1 MEHSG
6 RTIESNES
14 PDSRLNKQP
23 QSEHNRQQTWEELT
37 TEYLHDLLHQLD
49 GIRDMLEVKDYTSI
63 KHQAHRAKGTSATY
77 RLNSISKNFAQLEIL
92 ADSQNPDSI
101 TNTINEIMQLV
112 ELELNRASSQA
123 ASTDNSERNIN
134 G

>member
-14 PDSRLNKQP
+14 PDSRSNKRLQP
-23 QSEHNRQQTWEELT
+23 EHKRQQTWEELT
-37 TEYLHDLLHQLD
+37 TEYLYDLLHQLD
-49 GIRDMLEVKDYTSI
+49 GIRDMLEVKDYTTI

-77 RLNSISKNFAQLEIL
+77 RLNSISKYFAQLEIL
-92 ADSQNPDSI
+92 VDSQNPDAI

-123 ASTDNSERNIN
+123 ASTDNSEKNIN

>member
-1 MEHSG
+1 MEQNG
-6 RTIESNES
+6 KTIESNES
-14 PDSRLNKQP
+14 SDSRSNKRPQP
-23 QSEHNRQQTWEELT
+23 EDNRQRTWEKLT
-37 TEYLHDLLHQLD
+37 TEYLHDLPHQLD
-49 GIRDMLEVKDYTSI
+49 GIRDMLEVKDYTAI

-92 ADSQNPDSI
+92 VESQNPDAI

-123 ASTDNSERNIN
+123 APTDNSERNTN

>member
-6 RTIESNES
+6 RTIKYNDN
-14 PDSRLNKQP
+14 PDSQSNKRAQP
-23 QSEHNRQQTWEELT
+23 EQNRQQTWKRLT
-37 TEYLHDLLHQLD
+37 TEYLRDLRHQLVE
-49 GIRDMLEVKDYTSI
+49 IRDMLEAKDYAMI
-63 KHQAHRAKGTSATY
+63 KRRSHRAKGTSATY
-77 RLNSISKNFAQLEIL
+77 RLNSISKTFAQLEVL
-92 ADSQNPDSI
+92 ADKKNPDAI

-123 ASTDNSERNIN
+123 ASTDNSERNVN

>member
-1 MEHSG
+1 MEHSE
-6 RTIESNES
+6 RTIENNEN
-14 PDSRLNKQP
+14 PDSRSNKRPQP
-23 QSEHNRQQTWEELT
+23 EHNRQQTWEKLT

-49 GIRDMLEVKDYTSI
+49 GIRDMLEAKDYAMI
-63 KHQAHRAKGTSATY
+63 KRRSHRAKGTSATY

-92 ADSQNPDSI
+92 ADNQNPDAI
-101 TNTINEIMQLV
+101 TNTINEIIQLV

>member
-1 MEHSG
+1 MEHDG
-6 RTIESNES
+6 RTIENNKS

-23 QSEHNRQQTWEELT
+23 QPKQNRQQTWEKLT

-92 ADSQNPDSI
+92 ADSQNPDTI

>member
-49 GIRDMLEVKDYTSI
+49 GIRDMLEVKDYTTI

-92 ADSQNPDSI
+92 ADSQNPDTI

>member
-1 MEHSG
+1 MDNSE
-6 RTIESNES
+6 RTIENNEN
-14 PDSRLNKQP
+14 PDSRSNKRPQP
-23 QSEHNRQQTWEELT
+23 EHNLQQTWEKLT

-49 GIRDMLEVKDYTSI
+49 GIRDMLEAKDYAMI
-63 KHQAHRAKGTSATY
+63 KRRSHRAKGTSATY

-92 ADSQNPDSI
+92 ADNQNPDAI

-112 ELELNRASSQA
+112 ELELNRVSSQT
-123 ASTDNSERNIN
+123 SSPDNSERNIN